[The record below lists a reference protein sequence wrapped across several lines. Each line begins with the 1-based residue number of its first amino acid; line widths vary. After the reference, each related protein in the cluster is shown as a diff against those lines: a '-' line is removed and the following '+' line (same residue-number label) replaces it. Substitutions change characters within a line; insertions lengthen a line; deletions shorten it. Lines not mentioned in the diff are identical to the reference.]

1 MTAYMG
7 RGGIEAAAGQ
17 HLQPLHRVPDPEH
30 QSTHHGYEVP
40 EDEGYQDDLDPVG
53 EEDDLED

>member
-1 MTAYMG
+1 MTAYTE
-7 RGGIEAAAGQ
+7 RGGIEAATRQ
-17 HLQPLHRVPDPEH
+17 HLQPLRGDPEH